1 MSLSLNPCRKGKR
14 HLLSCLQP
22 QRLCQG
28 GRLMGPQATAVGHN
42 LAHPWGSC
50 HARPQRQTLH
60 GAGDRTG
67 KGLGAS
73 RKQKTLPAATT
84 QATVH

>member
-1 MSLSLNPCRKGKR
+1 
-14 HLLSCLQP
+14 
-22 QRLCQG
+22 
-28 GRLMGPQATAVGHN
+28 MGPQATAVGLN

>member
-1 MSLSLNPCRKGKR
+1 
-14 HLLSCLQP
+14 
-22 QRLCQG
+22 
-28 GRLMGPQATAVGHN
+28 MGPQATAVGLKHLGS

-50 HARPQRQTLH
+50 HARPRRQTLH

-67 KGLGAS
+67 KGLGACRACLPS

-84 QATVH
+84 QATTQATVHWLSECLLSSC